1 MKHESMNTGQFDI
14 LIIDHHSL
22 IIQGLGRIIKRISD
36 KIAFTAI
43 TSGKDAYALIHQKT
57 FNAYILDV
65 SLSDIDGFKIVEF
78 IRKIQN
84 DAYIIVNTMNNE
96 EWITER
102 LINNQINAII
112 SKKCN
117 CKEVEL
123 AIRHGLQNEAYCSAN
138 FYHLRKRLR
147 NGLELKMHK
156 DDLPTKRELDVLQRI
171 AAGETSLQI
180 ASSLG
185 ITENTVET
193 FRKRLMQKFNAKN
206 AIDLVIK
213 AMNKGWIN
221 IYS

>member
-1 MKHESMNTGQFDI
+1 MNIGQFEI
-14 LIIDHHSL
+14 LIIDNHSL
-22 IIQGLGRIIKRISD
+22 VIQGLCKIVKRVSD

-57 FNAYILDV
+57 FNVYILDV

-78 IRKIQN
+78 IRKEQH

-96 EWITER
+96 DWVTKR

-112 SKKCN
+112 SKNCN

-123 AIRHGLQNEAYCSAN
+123 AIRHGLQNEAYCSTN
-138 FYHLRKRLR
+138 FYHLRKKLR
-147 NGLELKMHK
+147 NGQSYKMHK
-156 DDLPTKRELDVLQRI
+156 NDLPTKRELDVLQRI
-171 AAGETSLQI
+171 AAGDTSLQI
-180 ASSLG
+180 ACSLG

-193 FRKRLMQKFNAKN
+193 FRKRLIQKFNAKN

-213 AMNKGWIN
+213 AMNRGWIS